1 MNGTHNSEGSGY
13 VEVVVDVPAVG
24 DRRFTYSVPGGSF
37 LPYGSKVYV
46 PFGRAKA
53 DGYVVGHAQAKPDFE
68 VKEILS
74 VYDQDYLP
82 PASLLSLGEMLK
94 DYYFATTASFWTYLW
109 PPFVSKKQPT
119 PDFLRSPDAIT
130 GKVPQAGQLTKAPD
144 EVLFVQGSFS
154 FRWQIYLQA
163 IRKALDSGIGVIV
176 LVPEIRKIAAA
187 NGVLQPD
194 CGDSISLV
202 HSEMT
207 AATRRKEWLSLLKG
221 RKSLALG
228 TRSAIFSPVRNLGL
242 IVVDE
247 EESAFYKAEEYPR
260 YNAVTVA
267 RLRGQL
273 DNCKVLLGSFVP
285 SVRTRHLIG
294 TGELKAVKEPSRTQ
308 ADVGLQTVS
317 LLGKPRRLLISKELH
332 LSLKRTFDSGERA
345 LLFLNRRGTSSSL
358 VCTDCG
364 NTIKCPRCSVSLAY
378 HSKGPE
384 LVCHTCGY
392 RQPAPSEC
400 PLCHGYTWKAVGY
413 GIDRAASEFKKRFPG
428 IPVLQ
433 LDQDSKVPPEQ
444 VIEEFASCSPSCLL
458 STQMVLGFSKI
469 PPVATLG
476 VLTCDNLLS
485 FPDYRSPEEVFRL
498 LMGLLHLLK
507 TSGGD
512 LRKEFI
518 VQTLN
523 PEHHGI
529 QGVSSPDSFYATES
543 ENRKALQ
550 YPPFGALFKI
560 EFSGKKQDRVIDVS
574 ESFADKA
581 QEHPGGISVLGPSPA
596 PKPKVRGQYRW
607 HIMLKAASRDILG
620 DVVRSVLREISPDTH
635 VRVSIDSEEP
645 FGIS

>member
-1 MNGTHNSEGSGY
+1 MNGTHDSEGLRY
-13 VEVVVDVPAVG
+13 VEAVVDVPAVG

-53 DGYVVGHAQAKPDFE
+53 DGYVVGHAQGKPDFE

-74 VYDQDYLP
+74 VYDQEYLP

-94 DYYFATTASFWTYLW
+94 DYYFATTASFWAYLW
-109 PPFVSKKQPT
+109 PPLVSKKQPSADLAK
-119 PDFLRSPDAIT
+119 PFCAAA
-130 GKVPQAGQLTKAPD
+130 GKVRDPGQLRD
-144 EVLFVQGSFS
+144 DVLFVQGSFS
-154 FRWQIYLQA
+154 FRWQIYLKA
-163 IRKALDSGIGVIV
+163 IREALSSGAGVIV
-176 LVPEIRKIAAA
+176 LAPEIRKIAPAKS
-187 NGVLQPD
+187 VLEPD
-194 CGDSISLV
+194 CGESLSLV
-202 HSEMT
+202 HSEM
-207 AATRRKEWLSLLKG
+207 AGATRRKEWLNLLKG
-221 RKSLALG
+221 RKTLALG

-247 EESAFYKAEEYPR
+247 EESAFYKAGEYPR
-260 YNAVTVA
+260 YNAATVA

-273 DNCKVLLGSFVP
+273 ENCKVLLGSFVP
-285 SVRTRHLIG
+285 SLRARYFMD
-294 TGELKAVKEPSRTQ
+294 TGKLKAVKEPSANE
-308 ADVGLQTVS
+308 ADVGIQTVS
-317 LLGKPRRLLISKELH
+317 LLGKPRRLLVSKELH
-332 LSLKRTFDSGERA
+332 LSLKNTFDSGKRA
-345 LLFLNRRGTSSSL
+345 LLFLNKRGTSSSL

-392 RQPAPSEC
+392 RQPVPSEC
-400 PLCHGYTWKAVGY
+400 PLCHGYTLKAVGY

-433 LDQDSKVPPEQ
+433 LDQDSNVSPEQ
-444 VIEEFASCSPSCLL
+444 IIEEFASCSPSCLL

-469 PPVATLG
+469 PPIATLG

-498 LMGLLHLLK
+498 LTGLLHLLK

-512 LRKEFI
+512 FRKDFI

-523 PEHHGI
+523 PQHHAV

-543 ENRKALQ
+543 ENRKVLQ
-550 YPPFGALFKI
+550 YPPYGALCKA
-560 EFSGKKQDRVIDVS
+560 EFSGKKQDRVIGVS

-581 QEHPGGISVLGPSPA
+581 REHGILVLGPSPA
-596 PKPKVRGQYRW
+596 PKLKVRGQYRW

-620 DVVRSVLREISPDTH
+620 DVVRAVLQDLLPDAQ
-635 VRVSIDSEEP
+635 VRVSIDLEEP